1 MTWIDLFVF
10 QIIVLHR
17 KNTIRIYTLLN
28 VDYMNS
34 NKKCHLL
41 PCSNREE
48 ARSYGSQRDGCAAS
62 NFNIAG
68 LSRGIGEFQQA
79 MISKVT
85 VWGSKAH
92 HRWRRRRGMEE
103 RLRHQR
109 GTAAGRTPRHRGTE
123 SSVEMMS
130 RLRVDE
136 ATTRATAP
144 ASWTSTGN
152 INDVDAAGTHGRCV
166 SEASTRCCTAQRRAA
181 AARVKRGN
189 DWLWTSTTERHSWRE
204 RAVWRGG
211 ERRGEHSKS
220 GKQQPSLGA
229 QRRGLWVL

>member
-1 MTWIDLFVF
+1 
-10 QIIVLHR
+10 
-17 KNTIRIYTLLN
+17 
-28 VDYMNS
+28 MNS

-48 ARSYGSQRDGCAAS
+48 ARSHGSQRDGCAAS
-62 NFNIAG
+62 NFNMAG
-68 LSRGIGEFQQA
+68 LRRGIGEFQQA
-79 MISKVT
+79 MISKVA

-92 HRWRRRRGMEE
+92 HIWRRRRGMEE

-109 GTAAGRTPRHRGTE
+109 GTAAGRIPQHRGTE

-166 SEASTRCCTAQRRAA
+166 SEASTRCCTARRRAA
-181 AARVKRGN
+181 AARVKRG
-189 DWLWTSTTERHSWRE
+189 TTGSERRRRRGIAGVSARCGE
-204 RAVWRGG
+204 AASAEASIASPASSNRVWEHKVVGCGFYRPARGKLECLAGSNGGG
-211 ERRGEHSKS
+211 EKT
-220 GKQQPSLGA
+220 A
-229 QRRGLWVL
+229 GLKKIEGH